1 MSASETFVIVGRTRD
16 GRTFRPSDWPDRLC
30 GALSSFG
37 DFKKLRYS
45 PFVSPG
51 DYDGHKAVFVDG
63 LLHEADPAAYDFIIG
78 FAADNHLEVASGVCV
93 LDENLQ
99 KA

>member
-1 MSASETFVIVGRTRD
+1 MSASETFVIVGRTPD
-16 GRTFRPSDWPDRLC
+16 GRKFRPSDWPDRLC

-51 DYDGHKAVFVDG
+51 DYDGEKAVFVDG
-63 LLHEADPAAYDFIIG
+63 LLHEADPGAYDFVCG
-78 FAADNHLEVASGVCV
+78 FAADNHLEVLSGVC
-93 LDENLQ
+93 LIEEHTRN
-99 KA
+99 A